1 MTAARDAGF
10 AVERGEV
17 VVVAANVLVRLEP
30 GPIAARMSGAT
41 ASFRDSAES
50 LAREVQLAAALSAA
64 GAPVVAPLGG
74 PHEAC
79 GLTVTLWPWVDTV
92 PSGDAATAGHALRA
106 CHDALLSA
114 DAAPLR
120 PEPLG
125 MLREAL
131 RLAATGPAEVA
142 LAVDNALET
151 LRGAAYRIVHG
162 DSHPGN
168 VLWTA
173 DGALWSDWED
183 AHLAP
188 LEWDLACLVARA
200 RLRGDDFGWA
210 ETALRA
216 HGGPYDAESLEV
228 CVYAR
233 VAQGAAYL
241 AFTGRGG
248 PDAVAERL
256 AWLRR
261 GARSGGGHPRSASGS
276 ARPGQ

>member
-1 MTAARDAGF
+1 VTAARDAGL

-17 VVVAANVLVRLEP
+17 VAVAANVLVRLEP

-41 ASFRDSAES
+41 GSFRDSAES

-74 PHEAC
+74 PYEAC

-92 PSGDAATAGHALRA
+92 PSGDAATAGRALRA
-106 CHDALLSA
+106 CHDSLLGV
-114 DAAPLR
+114 DATPVRL
-120 PEPLG
+120 EPLG
-125 MLREAL
+125 MLHEAR
-131 RLAATGPAEVA
+131 RLAATGPADVA
-142 LAVDNALET
+142 LAVDHALEM
-151 LRGAAYRIVHG
+151 LRGESNRIVHG

-173 DGALWSDWED
+173 DGPLWSDWED

-188 LEWDLACLVARA
+188 LEWDLACLVAHVQ
-200 RLRGDDFGWA
+200 LRGDDFGWA

-216 HGGPYDAESLEV
+216 HGGPYDGELLEV
-228 CVYAR
+228 CVNAR

-248 PDAVAERL
+248 PEALAERL

-261 GARSGGGHPRSASGS
+261 AARGGRGRPRGASRA

>member
-1 MTAARDAGF
+1 
-10 AVERGEV
+10 
-17 VVVAANVLVRLEP
+17 
-30 GPIAARMSGAT
+30 
-41 ASFRDSAES
+41 
-50 LAREVQLAAALSAA
+50 
-64 GAPVVAPLGG
+64 
-74 PHEAC
+74 
-79 GLTVTLWPWVDTV
+79 VTLWPWVDTV

-106 CHDALLSA
+106 CHDVLLDV

-120 PEPLG
+120 LEALG
-125 MLREAL
+125 MLREAR
-131 RLAATGPAEVA
+131 RLAVTGPAEVA
-142 LAVDNALET
+142 LAVDHALAV

-168 VLWTA
+168 VLWTP
-173 DGALWSDWED
+173 DGPLWSDWED
-183 AHLAP
+183 THLAP

-216 HGGPYDAESLEV
+216 HGGPFDAELLDA
-228 CVYAR
+228 CVHAR

-248 PDAVAERL
+248 PEALAERL

-261 GARSGGGHPRSASGS
+261 GARSSGGHPRSASGS
-276 ARPGQ
+276 GRPGQ

>member
-17 VVVAANVLVRLEP
+17 VAVAANVLVRLEP

-41 ASFRDSAES
+41 GGFRESAES
-50 LAREVQLAAALSAA
+50 LGREVQLTAALSAA

-74 PHEAC
+74 PYEAC

-92 PSGDAATAGHALRA
+92 PSGDAATAGRALRA
-106 CHDALLSA
+106 CHDALVGA
-114 DAAPLR
+114 DAAPMRL
-120 PEPLG
+120 ESLG
-125 MLREAL
+125 MLREAR
-131 RLAATGPAEVA
+131 RLAAT
-142 LAVDNALET
+142 
-151 LRGAAYRIVHG
+151 AARHIDRILHG

-168 VLWTA
+168 VRWTA
-173 DGALWSDWED
+173 DGPLWSDWED

-188 LEWDLACLVARA
+188 LEWDLACLVASA

-216 HGGPYDAESLEV
+216 HGGPYDADLLEA

-248 PDAVAERL
+248 PEALAQRL

-261 GARSGGGHPRSASGS
+261 S